1 MLTGDNGILTQA
13 TKTKENTTKAEE
25 EEKVKLAV
33 MASSISD
40 DGFTET
46 IEGTTFK
53 DELKNEFGSQ
63 DIDVLENVD
72 SSFLITITD
81 TNRKYYV
88 DSDKTVINSDN
99 IVEISDANELKDFRD
114 DVNSGNSYEGKVVL
128 LTNDITLNANEEWQP
143 IGLYP
148 IENTSPLDETN
159 KPFSGIFDG
168 GNHEINS
175 LYINTTDKVQGLF
188 GLVINGVV
196 KNVGI
201 GESNN
206 ITGGLSTGAV
216 VGYLYNSKAIN
227 CYNKADIKVGSYS
240 GGVIGQANNGDIENC
255 YNKGNITS
263 KNATS
268 LTGGICGSLVNNSK
282 ISKCY
287 NIGNINCEGVNNV
300 GGLMGQAVQSVVE
313 NCFNSGN
320 VVGNRTVGGV
330 VGQIYS
336 YSLLQN
342 CYNTGNVDGDYRI
355 GGIAGMNSS
364 EICNCY
370 NVGNIS
376 GNEEFGGIVGLNTIS
391 ETNESIGVIKNV
403 YSLESIY
410 GINKSTIEQ
419 GEVKNSE
426 ELKLLAPTLGEAFEE
441 DSNNINNGYPVLK
454 WKIK

>member
-1 MLTGDNGILTQA
+1 MLTGENGILTQA
-13 TKTKENTTKAEE
+13 QNAKNKTEEAEDTEKIRLAMSEARIGESEYQKLDATNFKNALENQFEGRNLQISDNGDGSFIVNLDDMNKMYYTDSDGQIISDKNMVRISTAEE
-25 EEKVKLAV
+25 
-33 MASSISD
+33 
-40 DGFTET
+40 
-46 IEGTTFK
+46 
-53 DELKNEFGSQ
+53 LKEFR
-63 DIDVLENVD
+63 N
-72 SSFLITITD
+72 
-81 TNRKYYV
+81 N
-88 DSDKTVINSDN
+88 
-99 IVEISDANELKDFRD
+99 
-114 DVNSGNSYEGKVVL
+114 VNSGNTYNGWYIY
-128 LTNDITLNANEEWQP
+128 LTNDITLDINEEWEP

-148 IENTSPLDETN
+148 MENSSPTDETN
-159 KPFSGIFDG
+159 KSFSGIFDG
-168 GNHEINS
+168 KSYEING

-188 GLVINGVV
+188 GLVINGTV

-216 VGYLYNSKAIN
+216 VGFLYNNSRTIN
-227 CYNKADIKVGSYS
+227 CYNKADIKVGSFS
-240 GGVIGQANNGDIENC
+240 GGVIGQTNNAVIENC
-255 YNKGNITS
+255 YNEGNITS
-263 KNATS
+263 NNATS
-268 LTGGICGSLVNNSK
+268 LTGGICGSLANNSK

-287 NIGNINCEGVNNV
+287 NIGNVNCEGVNNV
-300 GGLMGQAVQSVVE
+300 GGLMGQALQSVVE
-313 NCFNSGN
+313 NCFNIGN

-441 DSNNINNGYPVLK
+441 DSSNINNGYPVLK